1 MTQTDPAKRELQGKL
16 DELLSQQR
24 ELLKQL
30 QVGQAN
36 FKQLARSVWR
46 VQEQEQRKIARE
58 LHDGIGQNLAAILH
72 LTDRDLQARG
82 GSDANLEQVRALVRK
97 TLDETRALS
106 RLLRPQILDD
116 LGLESALRWLARTMG
131 ETNALR
137 ITVDFAESM
146 PVLSEELSTLVFR
159 VTQESLNNT
168 ARHAGAAR
176 AEIGVRTRE
185 GNLELT
191 LSDDGKGCDV
201 AKALAAG
208 SAGSSAGLGGMR
220 DRVRLYDGE
229 MQLKSGPGEG
239 FRISIVIPLGT
250 DGARS

>member
-1 MTQTDPAKRELQGKL
+1 MTQTDPAKIELQRKL
-16 DELLSQQR
+16 DELLLQQR

-58 LHDGIGQNLAAILH
+58 LHDGIGQNLAAILN
-72 LTDRDLQARG
+72 LTDHDLQARG
-82 GSDANLEQVRALVRK
+82 GRDANLEQIQALVRR

-116 LGLESALRWLARTMG
+116 LGLEAALGWLARTMG
-131 ETNALR
+131 ETNKLR
-137 ITVDFAESM
+137 ITVDFAQSM

-168 ARHAGAAR
+168 ARHAGAKR
-176 AEIGVRTRE
+176 AEIGVATRN

-201 AKALAAG
+201 AKALAVG
-208 SAGSSAGLGGMR
+208 STGSSSGLGGMR

-229 MQLKSGPGEG
+229 MQVKSGPSEG
-239 FRISIVIPLGT
+239 FRISIVIPLGKN
-250 DGARS
+250 GARS